1 MRTSARDAS
10 LVKSVRRG
18 IASLLVVLLAA
29 VLYHFVFRR
38 HRAAAPGRE
47 QAIPEARQVD
57 LKEGIRHR
65 EYKEGKV
72 WVEVSA
78 DRFFLGPDGRD
89 HLEGA
94 VEVVD
99 RGRADGRVVRIT
111 AERAAYDKEM
121 VHFTVSGRVR
131 ATGGGF
137 SFECEA
143 LDYDK
148 DLVSYRAA
156 KGGTFSS
163 DRLAG
168 SGGAFEYSERTDELR
183 ARGGFRLEVKPDP
196 ASAASATLS
205 GDSLDY
211 LRGEKKGRAEGAVRL
226 VSADGEGRAAAV
238 SFELT
243 EDERFLRS
251 ADFEKGGRSLF
262 KGGGG
267 AGSRTVEAGT
277 IRIVSFP
284 GSSRIARVE
293 AEGDA
298 RLTLEA
304 PPEPAGDVEAQAI
317 KLIFDPQ
324 GKVEGWTAAGGALMH
339 VLKEP
344 PETYE
349 FAGET
354 VSYSGP
360 SGLLTVLAKDGET
373 ARLESS
379 SARIEAPTIS
389 LAAGPDEAA
398 ASGGARCVLKPRPEG
413 TAVGFFSKD
422 AAVFAACRVLK
433 TSGRDRVFHFE
444 GDVRVWQGGRS
455 VQAGEMDVREG
466 SGEVRASGVVEAGFP
481 RPAKDGS
488 GESRIE
494 AGGKEMEFSPS
505 HGVVSFRGR
514 SFVKLPDAR
523 LAADTVAIA
532 LSGEKN
538 EVRDLVARGGVA
550 FVWGRYE
557 GRGGEA
563 RYDPQAETLVLTGE
577 PVLAEKGGGESRGD
591 KLTFRLGDDKILI
604 ENKGQGRSITVVK
617 S

>member
-1 MRTSARDAS
+1 MRMSARDAS

-29 VLYHFVFRR
+29 VLYHLVFRR
-38 HRAAAPGRE
+38 HRAAVPGRE

-57 LKEGIRHR
+57 RKEGIRHR

-72 WVEVSA
+72 WIEVSA

-121 VHFTVSGRVR
+121 VHFMVSGRVR

-137 SFECEA
+137 LFECEA

-183 ARGGFRLEVKPDP
+183 IRSGFRLEVKPDP

-205 GDSLDY
+205 GDSLAY
-211 LRGEKKGRAEGAVRL
+211 LRGEKKGRAEGGVRL
-226 VSADGEGRAAAV
+226 VSADGEGGAAVV

-251 ADFEKGGRSLF
+251 ADFEQGGRSVF
-262 KGGGG
+262 NGGG

-284 GSSRIARVE
+284 DSSRIARVE
-293 AEGDA
+293 AEGAA

-304 PPEPAGDVEAQAI
+304 PPEPAGNVEARAI
-317 KLIFDPQ
+317 RLVFNPQ
-324 GKVEGWTAAGGALMH
+324 GKVESWTAAGGAVMH

-344 PETYE
+344 AGNYE

-360 SGLLTVLAKDGET
+360 GGLLTVLAKDGET
-373 ARLESS
+373 VSLGSS
-379 SARIEAPTIS
+379 SSRIEAPTIS
-389 LAAGPDEAA
+389 LAVGPDEAE
-398 ASGGARCVLKPRPEG
+398 ASGGVRCLLKPRPEG

-433 TSGRDRVFHFE
+433 TSRRDCVFHFE
-444 GDVRVWQGGRS
+444 GDVRIWQGDRC

-466 SGEVRASGVVEAGFP
+466 SGEVRGRGLVEAGFP
-481 RPAKDGS
+481 GPAKKGS
-488 GESRIE
+488 GEPRIE
-494 AGGKEMEFSPS
+494 AGGNEMEFSPTD
-505 HGVVSFRGR
+505 GVVSFRGR
-514 SFVKLPDAR
+514 SFVKLPDAH

-532 LSGEKN
+532 LSGETN

-550 FVWGRYE
+550 FVYGRYE
-557 GRGGEA
+557 GRGGQA
-563 RYDPQAETLVLTGE
+563 RYDPQAEILVLTGE
-577 PVLAEKGGGESRGD
+577 PVLAERGGGESRGD
-591 KLTFRLGDDKILI
+591 KLTFRLGDAKILI